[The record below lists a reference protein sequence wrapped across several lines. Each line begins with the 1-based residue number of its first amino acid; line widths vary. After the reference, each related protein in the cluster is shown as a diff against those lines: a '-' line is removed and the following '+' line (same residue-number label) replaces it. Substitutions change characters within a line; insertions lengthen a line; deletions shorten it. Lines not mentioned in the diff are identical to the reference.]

1 MVRSRATFG
10 LACVLGLA
18 ACKSEPGG
26 VGAACKADDQC
37 AEGLACVEGACVAPI
52 ERPAVTPWCATL
64 GELAGEWVFDTTVV
78 GAVDLQSR
86 GINGHYQLA
95 VTLSGCV
102 GQAQITKTGHDK
114 TEYSDSKIQRSE
126 AVLSES
132 KRIPG
137 AAELSVALKGKPT
150 HTFTFVPH
158 QGELFGFWQMTGDE
172 WTRAGMWGY
181 LRGTAAGD
189 TLAKVE
195 DFAAQ
200 PCEVACLT
208 SCDVARRE
216 ADQTL
221 DTAGLGAC
229 LTACKAGESLPCPAS
244 AELPPALVLAVAGP
258 AASLA
263 EACTKIGE
271 TLGSGPVECN
281 EQPVVGSKP
290 VARKVEGKPLGGSF
304 VSVRFVQ
311 VGFVGSGGYK
321 GALHLLFESAAGW
334 YWSGPIVDLS
344 IAALGGTSLVLTDLD
359 LRARDVLD
367 ARPGREVLAD
377 IGVEIVASDV
387 AANEVETD
395 ETERTLICSSGEP
408 PTCVIVTRE
417 WSSRRTLIKRKGD
430 DPAKH
435 PDLYEREGSV
445 TLSVLPGDRLSVST
459 PAESR
464 AEDRELA
471 GIYAWP

>member
-1 MVRSRATFG
+1 M
-10 LACVLGLA
+10 LGIA

-26 VGAACKADDQC
+26 VGAQCKADEQC
-37 AEGLACVEGACVAPI
+37 AEGLACIDGACAAAAKPD
-52 ERPAVTPWCATL
+52 ERSPWCATL
-64 GELAGEWVFDTTVV
+64 DDLAGEWVFDTTVV

-86 GINGHYQLA
+86 GINGHYQLT
-95 VTLSGCV
+95 VTSSECA
-102 GQAQITKTGHDK
+102 GQALITKTGHDK
-114 TEYSDSKIQRSE
+114 TQYSESKIQRSE

-137 AAELSVALKGKPT
+137 AAELTVALKGKPT
-150 HTFTFVPH
+150 HTFTFVPRK
-158 QGELFGFWQMTGDE
+158 GELFGFWQMTGDE
-172 WTRAGMWGY
+172 WSRAGMWGY
-181 LRGTAAGD
+181 LRGTAAGQ

-216 ADQTL
+216 VDQTL
-221 DTAGLGAC
+221 DAAGLGAC
-229 LTACKAGESLPCPAS
+229 MTACKAGESLPCPAS
-244 AELPPALVLAVAGP
+244 AELPPALVLSVAGP
-258 AASLA
+258 VASQA
-263 EACTKIGE
+263 EACSKIGE
-271 TLGSGPVECN
+271 ALGSGPLECN

-290 VARKVEGKPLGGSF
+290 VTRKLEGKALGGSF
-304 VSVRFVQ
+304 ESARFVQ
-311 VGFVGSGGYK
+311 VGFVGVAGYK
-321 GALHLLFESAAGW
+321 GALHLLFETAAGW

-344 IAALGGTSLVLTDLD
+344 VAALGGTSLVLTNLD
-359 LRARDVLD
+359 LRAREVLD
-367 ARPGREVLAD
+367 ARAGREVLAD
-377 IGVEIVASDV
+377 VGIETVASDV

-395 ETERTLICSSGEP
+395 ETKRALICSGGEP
-408 PTCVIVTRE
+408 PTCVVVTRQ

-445 TLSVLPGDRLSVST
+445 TISVLPGDRLSVST
-459 PAESR
+459 PAEAR

-471 GIYAWP
+471 GMYAWP